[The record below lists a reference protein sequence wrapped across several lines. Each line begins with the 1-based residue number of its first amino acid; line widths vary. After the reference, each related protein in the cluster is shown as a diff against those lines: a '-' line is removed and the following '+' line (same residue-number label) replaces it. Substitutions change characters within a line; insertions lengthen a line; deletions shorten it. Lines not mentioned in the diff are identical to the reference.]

1 MSEIFKKRISEFQKR
16 MSEADIDVMLLMDPD
31 SIYYFTGYW
40 GDLGV
45 EFGRPSIVAISRN
58 EEPTI
63 ITSSIEGEMC
73 KRMTWISKIH
83 LYHDSV
89 GKEWIDPLEKILE
102 TYKNNKI
109 AIVPNEVPSLVLNYF
124 HKINW
129 INNFLNGENILSL
142 QRMIKSSEE
151 IVDLRQA
158 GQVATAMTDA
168 AKTVI
173 KEGVSEYE
181 IAIAIQAGGTR
192 KAGEII
198 KSEDANSLM
207 SPVIHNLQSIQSG
220 AHTSMGHLHPTVR
233 ELKKG
238 DPVYLCF
245 CAICHFKQL
254 KIGYDRQYFVE
265 EISDEHARIYEIAVK
280 AQQASVKEMK
290 PGVTAEQVNA
300 ASDEV
305 YKSNDMGFCYRT
317 GRAVGYSSLEKPEL
331 KKGDKTILSPG
342 MVFAVD
348 GGVTIP
354 GKFGARVGDTILVTE
369 NGSECITE
377 YPRNEPVI
385 KG

>member
-1 MSEIFKKRISEFQKR
+1 MSEIFKKRTSEFQEH
-16 MSEADIDVMLLMDPD
+16 MSEAGIDVMLLMDPD

-45 EFGRPSIVAISRN
+45 EFGRPSIVSISRN

-73 KRMTWISKIH
+73 KKMTRITKIE

-89 GKEWIDPLEKILE
+89 GKEWIDPLDKILE
-102 TYKNNKI
+102 KYKNHKI
-109 AIVPNEVPSLVLNYF
+109 AIIPNKVPSLVLNYF
-124 HKINW
+124 IKINW
-129 INNFLNGENILSL
+129 INKFLNGENILTL
-142 QRMIKSSEE
+142 QRMIKSPEE

-168 AKTVI
+168 AKVVI
-173 KEGVSEYE
+173 KEGISEYE

-198 KSEDANSLM
+198 KSEDVNSLM

-220 AHTSMGHLHPTVR
+220 PHTSMGHLHPTVR
-233 ELKKG
+233 QLKKG

-265 EISDEHARIYEIAVK
+265 EISDEHARIYEIAVE
-280 AQQASVKEMK
+280 AQQASIKEMK
-290 PGVTAEQVNA
+290 PGVTAEHVNA

-331 KKGDKTILSPG
+331 KKGDKTILSAG

-354 GKFGARVGDTILVTE
+354 DKFGARIGDTILVTE

>member
-1 MSEIFKKRISEFQKR
+1 MSEIFKKRTSEFQER
-16 MSEADIDVMLLMDPD
+16 MSEAGIDVMLLMDPD

-45 EFGRPSIVAISRN
+45 EFSRPSIVAIPRN

-109 AIVPNEVPSLVLNYF
+109 AIVPNKVPSLVLNYF

-265 EISDEHARIYEIAVK
+265 EISDEHARIYEIAVE
-280 AQQASVKEMK
+280 AQQASIKEMK

>member
-1 MSEIFKKRISEFQKR
+1 MSEIFKKRTSEFQER
-16 MSEADIDVMLLMDPD
+16 MREAGIDVMLLMDPD

-45 EFGRPSIVAISRN
+45 EFGRPSIVAIPRN

-73 KRMTWISKIH
+73 KKMTWISKIQ

-89 GKEWIDPLEKILE
+89 GKEWIDPLENILE

-109 AIVPNEVPSLVLNYF
+109 AIVPNKVPSLVLNYF
-124 HKINW
+124 LKINSM
-129 INNFLNGENILSL
+129 NNFLNGENILSL

-151 IVDLRQA
+151 IIDLRQA

-168 AKTVI
+168 AKAVI
-173 KEGVSEYE
+173 KEGISEYE

-198 KSEDANSLM
+198 KNEDTNSLM

-254 KIGYDRQYFVE
+254 KIGYDRQYFVD
-265 EISDEHARIYEIAVK
+265 EISDEHARIYEIAVE
-280 AQQASVKEMK
+280 AQQASIKEMK

-305 YKSNDMGFCYRT
+305 YKSHDMGFCYRT

-331 KKGDKTILSPG
+331 KKGDKTILSAG

-348 GGVTIP
+348 GGVTIQD
-354 GKFGARVGDTILVTE
+354 KFGARVGDTILVTE